1 MKIINMYLEKVE
13 KIEKNINLRANVDK
27 KEYLEKIEKL
37 KENISIEHETIKKIE
52 NIKLNEKMYTQNL
65 IKLINE
71 NINAI
76 KLEPN
81 EYNHEDEIGKI
92 NNRIEELK
100 RIELLE
106 PFSKNDKDV
115 ILIGG
120 NGTGKSFLANYL
132 KGTSTSVVVI
142 PAHKYLF
149 LNDNSYNN
157 YWTMNKNDFLNE
169 RKNINAK
176 SLHKNNEFI
185 TIYSKLIMALIND
198 YGDELHRMVE
208 GNNIQNEKKILYKK
222 IKEIFEQLL
231 KTITID
237 VEISSRKII
246 PIKDGDKF
254 DFNQMSDGERAILF
268 YIIQV
273 IMSEENSYIIIDEPE
288 THLNTALIMKLWDIL
303 KKERRDCKFVFISHN
318 IDFINTR
325 TNVDIFWIKNFKY
338 PDKWEIEN
346 IEIINELPL
355 ELITKI
361 IGSKKP
367 ILFCEGT
374 NDSYDYKIYSQI
386 FLDSHNVYPVGGHKE
401 VINFVKTY
409 RKTKELSKLEVYGI
423 IDGDL
428 IEDFEIIKLKQEKIL
443 VLPFNEIEMFLL
455 DEDIIEN
462 VLSQIYQESDVAKK
476 ILDFKKNLIQELE
489 KNKEIIVLSKIK
501 KFIDTILEREK
512 IEHSKTLEG
521 LKENFTK
528 ITSISIDKKYDE
540 YKNALDNV
548 IEDRNYNDILK
559 WCSLKSQISRG
570 LANQILDNDYIKKS
584 VVRINKDSKLREKL
598 KNKYFIFQ

>member
-1 MKIINMYLEKVE
+1 MKIINMYLEKIE
-13 KIEKNINLRANVDK
+13 KIEKNINLRAYPNK
-27 KEYLEKIEKL
+27 KEHLEKIEKL

-76 KLEPN
+76 KSEPN
-81 EYNHEDEIGKI
+81 EYNHEDEIRKI

-106 PFSKNDKDV
+106 SFSKNDKDV

-149 LNDNSYNN
+149 LNDNSYNT
-157 YWTMNKNDFLNE
+157 YWSMNKNDFLNE
-169 RKNINAK
+169 RKNTDAK
-176 SLHKNNEFI
+176 TLGKNNEFI
-185 TIYSKLIMALIND
+185 TIYSKLIMALTNE
-198 YGDELHRMVE
+198 YGDELHKMIE
-208 GNNIQNEKKILYKK
+208 ENNIQKTLYKK

-231 KTITID
+231 ETITID

-246 PIKDGDKF
+246 PIKDGEKY

-273 IMSEENSYIIIDEPE
+273 MMSEKNSYIIIDEPE
-288 THLNTALIMKLWDIL
+288 THLNTALIMKLWDVL
-303 KKERRDCKFVFISHN
+303 KKERSDCKFVFISHN

-346 IEIINELPL
+346 IETINELPL

-409 RKTKELSKLEVYGI
+409 RKTKELSKLEVCGI

-428 IEDFEIIKLKQEKIL
+428 IEESEIPKLNDEKIL

-455 DEDIIEN
+455 DEDIIAN
-462 VLSQIYQESDVAKK
+462 VLSNICEDHLVAEK
-476 ILDFKKNLIQELE
+476 ILSFKDNLIKELE
-489 KNKEIIVLSKIK
+489 NNK
-501 KFIDTILEREK
+501 DTIILNKVKKYIDSMLEKEK

-521 LKENFTK
+521 
-528 ITSISIDKKYDE
+528 
-540 YKNALDNV
+540 
-548 IEDRNYNDILK
+548 
-559 WCSLKSQISRG
+559 
-570 LANQILDNDYIKKS
+570 
-584 VVRINKDSKLREKL
+584 
-598 KNKYFIFQ
+598 